1 VVDIASPK
9 RIGFTSVPLARPV
22 KGVPML
28 ASETCCWY
36 KCPTSG
42 DVCSPKKAREVVM
55 KLRILAAIA
64 GLCAAPCVTAQAQPA
79 TQSYPVVQG
88 NAYKFEKIAAG
99 VYYAT
104 VTRPGLGSNNVV
116 VINDADVLVVDA
128 GTSPAAARAFVDD
141 VKKLT
146 DKPIRYVVNTHW
158 HYDHTAGNQIFGPEV
173 QIIATDHLYQ
183 MLATV
188 DVLHREPFV
197 TSQVTGL
204 STRVDTLTK
213 QIAAEEN
220 AQQKVSLQKE
230 LADVQHLQQNNT
242 EIKVTPP
249 NVHYSTKMVLNRG
262 GREIELLFLGR
273 GHTAGDTVIYLPKE
287 RIVCTGDLMESRLAY
302 MGDAFFSE
310 WITTLE
316 ALKKLDFA
324 VDLPGHGVP
333 FTNKSLITAY
343 QAYLTDLVNQ
353 VTKLKAEGVSPEDA
367 AKRVD
372 LTAHVKDFPQI
383 TGPGA
388 EIRGVRRVYAWLDEQ
403 RAAK

>member
-1 VVDIASPK
+1 MRRGI
-9 RIGFTSVPLARPV
+9 
-22 KGVPML
+22 L
-28 ASETCCWY
+28 AS
-36 KCPTSG
+36 
-42 DVCSPKKAREVVM
+42 
-55 KLRILAAIA
+55 IA
-64 GLCAAPCVTAQAQPA
+64 GLCVAPCLTAQAQPV

-88 NAYKFEKIAAG
+88 NAYKFEKIADG

-116 VINDADVLVVDA
+116 VVNDTDVLVVDA
-128 GTSPAAARAFVDD
+128 GTSPAAARAFVED

-146 DKPIRYVVNTHW
+146 DKPIRYVVNSHW
-158 HYDHTAGNQIFGPEV
+158 HYDHTAGNQIFGPDV
-173 QIIATDHLYQ
+173 QIIATDYLYQ

-188 DVLHREPFV
+188 DVLHREPYL

-204 STRVDTLTK
+204 STRIDNLNR
-213 QIAAEEN
+213 QIAAEGNAEQKAALQKDLAD
-220 AQQKVSLQKE
+220 AQQLV
-230 LADVQHLQQNNT
+230 QNNG

-249 NVHYSTKMVLNRG
+249 TIHYSTKMVLHKG
-262 GREIELLFLGR
+262 GREVDLLFLGR
-273 GHTAGDTVIYLPKE
+273 GHTGGDTVVFLPKE
-287 RIVCTGDLMESRLAY
+287 RIVCTGDLMQSRLAY

-343 QAYLTDLVNQ
+343 QAYLGDLVNQ
-353 VTKLKAEGVSPEDA
+353 VTKLKGDGVSPEDA
-367 AKRVD
+367 AMRVD
-372 LTAHVKDFPQI
+372 LTAHAKDFPQI

-388 EIRGVRRVYAWLDEQ
+388 DIRGVRRMYAWLEEQ

>member
-1 VVDIASPK
+1 MRLGI
-9 RIGFTSVPLARPV
+9 
-22 KGVPML
+22 L
-28 ASETCCWY
+28 AS
-36 KCPTSG
+36 
-42 DVCSPKKAREVVM
+42 
-55 KLRILAAIA
+55 IA
-64 GLCAAPCVTAQAQPA
+64 GLCVAPWLSAQAQPV

-88 NAYKFEKIAAG
+88 NAYKFEKIADG

-116 VINDADVLVVDA
+116 VVNDTDVLVVDA
-128 GTSPAAARAFVDD
+128 GTSPAAARAFVED

-146 DKPIRYVVNTHW
+146 DKPIRYVVNSHW
-158 HYDHTAGNQIFGPEV
+158 HYDHTAGNQIFRPDV
-173 QIIATDHLYQ
+173 QIIATDYLYQ

-188 DVLHREPFV
+188 DVLHREPYL

-204 STRVDTLTK
+204 STRIDNLNR
-213 QIAAEEN
+213 QIAAEGNAEQKAALQKDLAD
-220 AQQKVSLQKE
+220 AQQLV
-230 LADVQHLQQNNT
+230 QNNG

-249 NVHYSTKMVLNRG
+249 TIHYSTKMVLNRG
-262 GREIELLFLGR
+262 GREIDLLFLGR
-273 GHTAGDTVIYLPKE
+273 GHTGGDTVVFLPKE

-343 QAYLTDLVNQ
+343 QAYLGDLVNQ
-353 VTKLKAEGVSPEDA
+353 VTKLKNEGVSPDEA

-372 LTAHVKDFPQI
+372 LTAHANDFPQI
-383 TGPGA
+383 TGLGA
-388 EIRGVRRVYAWLDEQ
+388 EIPGVRRMYAWLDELG
-403 RAAK
+403 AAR

>member
-1 VVDIASPK
+1 VRLHI
-9 RIGFTSVPLARPV
+9 
-22 KGVPML
+22 L
-28 ASETCCWY
+28 AS
-36 KCPTSG
+36 
-42 DVCSPKKAREVVM
+42 
-55 KLRILAAIA
+55 IA
-64 GLCAAPCVTAQAQPA
+64 GFCAAPCLTAQAQPV
-79 TQSYPVVQG
+79 TQTYPVVQG
-88 NAYKFEKIAAG
+88 SAYKFEKIAGG
-99 VYYAT
+99 VYYAS

-116 VINDADVLVVDA
+116 IVNDIDVLVVDT
-128 GTSPAAARAFVDD
+128 GTSPEAARTFVDD
-141 VKKLT
+141 IKKLT
-146 DKPIRYVVNTHW
+146 DKPIRYVVNTHF

-173 QIIATDHLYQ
+173 QIIATDYVYH
-183 MLATV
+183 MLATT

-197 TSQVTGL
+197 TSQVTAL

-213 QIAAEEN
+213 QIAAEGN
-220 AQQKVSLQKE
+220 AQQKAALQKD
-230 LADVQHLQQNNT
+230 LADVQRLQENNS

-262 GREIELLFLGR
+262 GREIDLLFLGR
-273 GHTAGDTVIYLPKE
+273 GHTAGDTIVFLPNE

-343 QAYLTDLVNQ
+343 QAYLSDLVDQ
-353 VTKLKAEGVSPEDA
+353 VTKLKNEGVLPDDA
-367 AKRVD
+367 ATRVD
-372 LTAHVKDFPQI
+372 LTAHATDFPQI

-388 EIRGVRRVYAWLDEQ
+388 DIRGVRRVYAWLDEQ
-403 RAAK
+403 RAAR

>member
-1 VVDIASPK
+1 M
-9 RIGFTSVPLARPV
+9 RLRL
-22 KGVPML
+22 L
-28 ASETCCWY
+28 ASIAVLCTA
-36 KCPTSG
+36 PS
-42 DVCSPKKAREVVM
+42 
-55 KLRILAAIA
+55 LAA
-64 GLCAAPCVTAQAQPA
+64 LAQPV
-79 TQSYPVVQG
+79 TQNFPVTQG
-88 NAYKFEKIAAG
+88 ASYKFEKIADG

-104 VTRPGLGSNNVV
+104 GTVPGLGSNNVV
-116 VINDADVLVVDA
+116 IINDSDVLIVDC
-128 GTSPAAARAFVDD
+128 GTSPAAARAFVADI
-141 VKKLT
+141 KKLT

-188 DVLHREPFV
+188 DVLHTEPYV

-204 STRVDTLTK
+204 ATRIDTLNK
-213 QIAAEEN
+213 QIAAEAN
-220 AQQKVSLQKE
+220 APQKAALQKD
-230 LADVQHLQQNNT
+230 LADVQRLQQQNA

-249 NVHYSTKMVLNRG
+249 NVHYATKMVLQRG
-262 GREIELLFLGR
+262 GREIDILFLGR
-273 GHTAGDTVIYLPKE
+273 GHTGGDTVVYLPKE
-287 RIVCTGDLMESRLAY
+287 RIVATGDLMESRLAY
-302 MGDAFFSE
+302 MGSAFFSE

-316 ALKKLDFA
+316 ELKKLDFA

-343 QAYLTDLVNQ
+343 QAYLGDLIAQ
-353 VTKLKAEGVSPEDA
+353 VTKLKNDGVSPDDA

-372 LTAHVKDFPQI
+372 LTKHAKDFPQI

-388 EIRGVRRVYAWLDEQ
+388 DIRGVRRMYAWLDEQ

>member
-1 VVDIASPK
+1 MLLVQMLDVG
-9 RIGFTSVPLARPV
+9 RRVFT
-22 KGVPML
+22 
-28 ASETCCWY
+28 
-36 KCPTSG
+36 
-42 DVCSPKKAREVVM
+42 KKAREVVM

-64 GLCAAPCVTAQAQPA
+64 GLCAAPCITAQAQPA

-88 NAYKFEKIAAG
+88 NAYKFEKIADG

-116 VINDADVLVVDA
+116 VINDSDVLVVDA

-213 QIAAEEN
+213 QIAGEEN
-220 AQQKVSLQKE
+220 AQQKAALQKE
-230 LADVQHLQQNNT
+230 LADAQRLQQNNT

-249 NVHYSTKMVLNRG
+249 NVHFSTKMVLNRG

-372 LTAHVKDFPQI
+372 LTAHIKDFPQI

>member
-1 VVDIASPK
+1 M
-9 RIGFTSVPLARPV
+9 R
-22 KGVPML
+22 
-28 ASETCCWY
+28 
-36 KCPTSG
+36 
-42 DVCSPKKAREVVM
+42 
-55 KLRILAAIA
+55 LRIFALIA
-64 GLCAAPCVTAQAQPA
+64 GVCAAPCVTAQAQPV
-79 TQSYPVVQG
+79 TQNYPVVQG
-88 NAYKFEKIAAG
+88 NAYKFEQIADG

-116 VINDADVLVVDA
+116 VVNDADVLVVDV
-128 GTSPAAARAFVDD
+128 GTSPAAARAFVED

-173 QIIATDHLYQ
+173 QIIAADYLYQ

-188 DVLHREPFV
+188 DVLHREPFL
-197 TSQVTGL
+197 TSQVTTL
-204 STRVDTLTK
+204 STRIDTLNK
-213 QIAAEEN
+213 QMAAEGN
-220 AQQKVSLQKE
+220 AQQKAALQQE
-230 LADVQHLQQNNT
+230 VADAQRFQQNNS

-249 NVHYSTKMVLNRG
+249 TIHYSTKMVLNRG
-262 GREIELLFLGR
+262 SREIDLLFLGR
-273 GHTAGDTVIYLPKE
+273 GHTGGDTVVYLPKE

-316 ALKKLDFA
+316 ELKKLDFA

-333 FTNKSLITAY
+333 FANKSLITAY
-343 QAYLTDLVNQ
+343 QAYLTDLINQ
-353 VTKLKAEGVSPEDA
+353 VTKLKNEGIAPDDA

-372 LTAHVKDFPQI
+372 LTAHAKDFPQI

-388 EIRGVRRVYAWLDEQ
+388 DIRGVRRMYAWLDEQ
-403 RAAK
+403 RAAR

>member
-1 VVDIASPK
+1 MLDIALFIK
-9 RIGFTSVPLARPV
+9 T
-22 KGVPML
+22 
-28 ASETCCWY
+28 
-36 KCPTSG
+36 
-42 DVCSPKKAREVVM
+42 REVV
-55 KLRILAAIA
+55 LRLHILAIA
-64 GLCAAPCVTAQAQPA
+64 GLCAAPNLGAQAQPV
-79 TQSYPVVQG
+79 TQSFPIVQG
-88 NAYKFEKIAAG
+88 DAYKFEKIADG

-116 VINDADVLVVDA
+116 VVNDTDVLIVDA
-128 GTSPAAARAFVDD
+128 GTSPAAARAFVED

-173 QIIATDHLYQ
+173 QIIATDHLHQ

-188 DVLHREPFV
+188 DVLHREPFL
-197 TSQVTGL
+197 TSQVNTL
-204 STRVDTLTK
+204 STRADALTK
-213 QIAAEEN
+213 QIAAEQN
-220 AQQKVSLQKE
+220 AQQKGALQKE
-230 LADVQHLQQNNT
+230 LADVQGLQQNNT

-249 NVHYSTKMVLNRG
+249 NVHYSTKMTLNRG
-262 GREIELLFLGR
+262 GREIDLLFLGR
-273 GHTAGDTVIYLPKE
+273 GHTAGDTVVFLPKE

-310 WITTLE
+310 WITTLDE
-316 ALKKLDFA
+316 LKKLDFT

-333 FTNKSLITAY
+333 FANKSLITAY
-343 QAYLTDLVNQ
+343 QAYLGDLVNQ
-353 VTKLKAEGVSPEDA
+353 VTKLKSEGVSPEDA

-372 LTAHVKDFPQI
+372 LTAHAKDFPQI

-388 EIRGVRRVYAWLDEQ
+388 DIRGVRRMYAWLDEQ